1 MLTLEQLTCEYF
13 TNPIG
18 LDVRQPRLSW
28 QLRSAVRGARQMA
41 YQLQVAPTAAA
52 LLAGEQATADLL
64 WDTDKVHSDRSLHL
78 PYAGPVL
85 HPGQR
90 CYWRV
95 RVWDEDEEVSAWS
108 EPAFWEM
115 GLLESSNWQADWI
128 TPDWDEDLTQ
138 PQPAPLLR
146 RTFHA
151 DGAIVAARLYATS
164 LGVYEVHLNGQRVGD
179 AVLTPGWTSYHHRIQ
194 YQTYDVTAL
203 LQSGENVV
211 GALLGDGWYRGFLG
225 FQTQRNF
232 YGDRLALLVQ
242 LQITYADGQTAVI
255 TSDDQWQATTGP
267 IQWADLYWGEAYDA
281 QREKPG
287 WDKPGYDDRGWVG
300 VRRLEQ
306 TKRIVVAQ
314 VAPSIKRQ
322 EELRPKR
329 IFQSPKGETIVDFG
343 QNMVGWV
350 RLRVQGPA
358 GTTVTL
364 RHAEVLDQAGNLYTE
379 NLRFAKQMV
388 SYTLK
393 GEGAETY
400 EPHFTFQGFQYIA
413 VEGFPGE
420 PTLDNFTGIVIH
432 SEMATIG
439 SFTCSNPLINQ
450 LQHNILWGQKG
461 NFVDV
466 PTDCPQRDERLGWT
480 GDAQAFIRTACFN
493 MDVAAFFT
501 KWLADL
507 RADQRP
513 DGAATFV
520 VPDVMTRSDG
530 GFNFF
535 GGAGAAAWSD
545 ATTICPWTIYLC
557 YGDTRLLAEHY
568 GSMVAWVEWMR
579 NQADADLI
587 WRQGFQFGDW
597 LDYRGSFALKP
608 SPVTND
614 ELVATAF
621 LTYSADLLANTAQV
635 LGKMD
640 DMEKYRAFSNA
651 VKTAFVSEF
660 VSAGGRVGPNS
671 QTAYVLALHF
681 DLLPAEQRRPAAA
694 RLADLVRNNHYH
706 LTTGFVGTPYLCHVL
721 SRFGQTAV
729 AYELLNQE
737 TFPSWLYPVKK
748 GATTI
753 WERWDGI
760 KPDGS
765 FQDAGMNSFNHYAYG
780 AIGEWLYRVVA
791 GIETDPAEPG
801 YKHMLIQPQPG
812 GGLTHVRAT
821 LASPYG
827 LVASAW
833 ALTEQGF
840 RLQVTVPPN
849 AYATVRLP
857 TVRLD
862 TVTEGGQPVTLDNGV
877 IHVWVTDD
885 VVQIEI
891 GAGTYDFVTTS
902 LTLAQV
908 MADVK
913 HVAGRFDRYSSLR
926 DLLANDA
933 AKAVLTEQLG
943 AAFLQT
949 PQLFMVMDTPL
960 MAVAGFAPAIL
971 TPTVLAAIEDA
982 LRKLNEA

>member
-18 LDVRQPRLSW
+18 IDIRQPRLSW
-28 QLRSAVRGARQMA
+28 QLTTPRRGVRQAA
-41 YQLQVAPTAAA
+41 YQLQVATTVAA
-52 LLAGEQATADLL
+52 LMAGESASAELL
-64 WDTDKVHSDRSLHL
+64 WDTGKVQSDQSLHL
-78 PYAGPVL
+78 VYAGPAL
-85 HPGQR
+85 QAGQR
-90 CYWRV
+90 YHWRV
-95 RVWDEDEEVSAWS
+95 RVWDENEDRSVWSA
-108 EPAFWEM
+108 PAFWEM
-115 GLLESSNWQADWI
+115 GLLEHTNWQATWI

-146 RTFHA
+146 REFRV
-151 DGAIVAARLYATS
+151 DKEIVAARIYATS
-164 LGVYEVHLNGQRVGD
+164 LGLYELRLNGQHVGD
-179 AVLTPGWTSYHHRIQ
+179 AVLTPGWTSYKHRLQ
-194 YQTYDVTAL
+194 YQTYDVTTL
-203 LQSGENVV
+203 VQRGENAI

-232 YGDRLALLVQ
+232 YGDCLALLLQ
-242 LQITYADGQTAVI
+242 LQITYVDGQTAVI
-255 TSDDQWQATTGP
+255 TSDEQWKATVGP
-267 IQWADLYWGEAYDA
+267 IQWTDLYWGEAYDA
-281 QREKPG
+281 QLEKPG
-287 WDKPGYDDRGWVG
+287 WDKAGYDDRAWGG
-300 VRRLEQ
+300 VRSLAH
-306 TKRIVVAQ
+306 TKSTVVAQ
-314 VAPSIKRQ
+314 VAPSVKRQ
-322 EELRPKR
+322 EKIRPQR

-358 GTTVTL
+358 GTTITL

-379 NLRFAKQMV
+379 NLRFAKQLV

-393 GEGAETY
+393 GDGLETY

-420 PTLDNFTGIVIH
+420 PTLDHFTGIVIH

-439 SFTCSNPLINQ
+439 SFECSNPLINQ

-493 MDVAAFFT
+493 MNVAAFFT

-507 RADQRP
+507 RADQQA
-513 DGAATFV
+513 DGRVTFV

-557 YGDTRLLAEHY
+557 YGDTRLLEEHY
-568 GSMVAWVEWMR
+568 ASMVAWVEWMR
-579 NQADADLI
+579 KQVDPDLI

-621 LTYSADLLANTAQV
+621 LAYSADLLANTAQV
-635 LGKMD
+635 LGNLD
-640 DMEKYRAFSNA
+640 DVEQYRALASA
-651 VKTAFVSEF
+651 VKAAFVNEF
-660 VSAGGRVGPNS
+660 VSTSGRVGPNS

-681 DLLPAEQRRPAAA
+681 DLLPAELRLSAAA
-694 RLADLVRNNHYH
+694 RLADLVRNNNYH

-801 YKHMLIQPQPG
+801 YKHIFFQPQPG
-812 GGLTHVRAT
+812 GGLTRVRAT
-821 LASPYG
+821 VDSPYG

-833 ALTEQGF
+833 ELTEQGI

-857 TVRLD
+857 TDRLD
-862 TVTEGGQPVTLDNGV
+862 TVTEGGQPVTLDHGI
-877 IHVWVTDD
+877 IHVWVTDEA
-885 VVQIEI
+885 VQIEI
-891 GAGTYDFVTTS
+891 GAGSYDFVTTS
-902 LTLAQV
+902 LTLPQV

-926 DLLANDA
+926 DLLASDT
-933 AKAVLTEQLG
+933 AKAVLTQHLG
-943 AAFLQT
+943 APFLQT

-960 MAVAGFAPAIL
+960 VAIAGFAPAIL
-971 TPTVLAAIEDA
+971 TPETLNNIEAA
-982 LRKLNEA
+982 LLQLN